1 MSMYSPRVATIINY
15 TTNYYYSVF
24 SSKQDHYRFLSKV
37 VPKSNIYRINYI
49 KKAKK
54 TKESDDTVV
63 QLLATKLEISKREIN
78 YYISTNNIDIE
89 RLKKICQ

>member
-1 MSMYSPRVATIINY
+1 MYSPRVATIINY
-15 TTNYYYSVF
+15 TTNYYYSVLNT
-24 SSKQDHYRFLSKV
+24 KQDHYNFLRSII
-37 VPKSNIYRINYI
+37 PKSKIYRINYI

-54 TKESDDTVV
+54 DKEGNDAVV
-63 QLLATKLEISKREIN
+63 QLLASKLEISKREIN